1 MKIKK
6 EKKDPV
12 GGILSASSVLM
23 LVHCVVIFQKTS
35 GDQQGDSQTICWHHR
50 WMIPPLGQEHSHGK
64 TQYIPGKQVLV
75 SVRLWKTNKK
85 TIVLEY
91 SAYFLLEIMKL
102 HNTFQI
108 TNLCTNKA
116 YCNYRDFILEGM
128 TNLSKPTSRRF

>member
-35 GDQQGDSQTICWHHR
+35 GDQQGDSQTICRHHR

-85 TIVLEY
+85 
-91 SAYFLLEIMKL
+91 
-102 HNTFQI
+102 N
-108 TNLCTNKA
+108 
-116 YCNYRDFILEGM
+116 YC
-128 TNLSKPTSRRF
+128 P